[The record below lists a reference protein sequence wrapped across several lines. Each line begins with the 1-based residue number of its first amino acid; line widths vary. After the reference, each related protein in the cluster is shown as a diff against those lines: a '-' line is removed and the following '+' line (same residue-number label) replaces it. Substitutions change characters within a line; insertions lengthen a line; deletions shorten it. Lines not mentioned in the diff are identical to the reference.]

1 MEVEKE
7 EIEIGYFD
15 EEIKLMKDK
24 VLEKNLSAK
33 EIKNVDKELL
43 TKITDICFE
52 NILKTYKGRNK
63 VNAALLYL
71 KDLYDKKY
79 ISEKLY
85 NKFLEYEEFRRIK
98 QKKKFNTIKMVDL
111 ILKTQ
116 FKIKFEDYP
125 EGLPSKLELHIIM
138 CIDVTIGRNY
148 MGVRKNYV
156 SDAEVLKELREIKKE
171 ETKFVNILPNWD

>member
-7 EIEIGYFD
+7 EVEIGYFA

-24 VLEKNLSAK
+24 VLEKNLLVK
-33 EIKNVDKELL
+33 ELKNIDKELI

-71 KDLYDKKY
+71 KDLYDKNY
-79 ISEKLY
+79 ISENLY
-85 NKFLEYEEFRRIK
+85 NKFLEFEEFRRIK
-98 QKKKFNTIKMVDL
+98 KKKKFNTIKMVDL
-111 ILKTQ
+111 ILKKE

-148 MGVRKNYV
+148 MGIRSSYV
-156 SDAEVLKELREIKKE
+156 SDADVLKELRERRKE
-171 ETKFVNILPNWD
+171 ETKFVNILPVWD

>member
-7 EIEIGYFD
+7 EIGYFD

-24 VLEKNLSAK
+24 VLEKNLSLK
-33 EIKNVDKELL
+33 ELKSVDKELI
-43 TKITDICFE
+43 TKITNICFE
-52 NILKTYKGRNK
+52 NILKAYKGRNK
-63 VNAALLYL
+63 ENPALLYL

-85 NKFLEYEEFRRIK
+85 NKFLEYEEFRRLK
-98 QKKKFNTIKMVDL
+98 QKKKFNTIKMIDF

-125 EGLPSKLELHIIM
+125 EGLPLKLELHIIM

-148 MGVRKNYV
+148 KGVRSAYV
-156 SDAEVLKELREIKKE
+156 SEAEVLKELREIKKE
-171 ETKFVNILPNWD
+171 ETKFVNILPVWD